1 MRHGL
6 IANAQPL
13 YCTRANK
20 GLTNGVPA
28 LNLRN
33 AAMPNVLTPS
43 RINHRAD
50 AICSPNTS
58 RIAPMS
64 PTFSKVVLL
73 VEDEPHI
80 LRLLSDYLADEG
92 YRVLEASDSTQAFEI
107 LATKPQLDLLV
118 TDFRLPGGVSGV
130 MIAEPALK
138 LRPEMKVIFIS
149 GYPIEIHE
157 SGSPIA
163 RSAPI
168 IAKPFSL
175 DRLRTQIQQLLA

>member
-1 MRHGL
+1 MSQ
-6 IANAQPL
+6 AP
-13 YCTRANK
+13 NK
-20 GLTNGVPA
+20 
-28 LNLRN
+28 
-33 AAMPNVLTPS
+33 
-43 RINHRAD
+43 I
-50 AICSPNTS
+50 
-58 RIAPMS
+58 
-64 PTFSKVVLL
+64 VLL

-92 YRVLEASDSTQAFEI
+92 YKVLEASDSTRAFEI
-107 LATKPQLDLLV
+107 LATKPHLDLLV

-138 LRPEMKVIFIS
+138 LRPELKVIFIS

-163 RSAPI
+163 DSAPI

-175 DRLRTQIQQLLA
+175 DTLRSQIQQLLA